1 MDGGQLLHDLAA
13 IFMLILCY
21 SQHPVVK
28 SYPAQLKPPPEPQ
41 LPPDDRDPPEE
52 DPPSEAAADIFLRVS
67 VLPQTGQGGK
77 RSASEKRT
85 IFSKSSA
92 QFWQWYS
99 YKGIFC

>member
-1 MDGGQLLHDLAA
+1 
-13 IFMLILCY
+13 MLILCY
-21 SQHPVVK
+21 PNTRLGND
-28 SYPAQLKPPPEPQ
+28 YPAQEKPPPDPQ
-41 LPPDDRDPPEE
+41 LPPKEAEPPDELL
-52 DPPSEAAADIFLRVS
+52 PNEAAAEIFLCVS

-99 YKGIFC
+99 YKGMFL